1 MNKKSVGY
9 LGPTGTFTEIAAKEL
24 FPDHNFIPY
33 FDIISIIEN
42 VALDQLHI
50 GVLPMENLLEG
61 TVTPVLDGL
70 TNYPQVKISG
80 EKLIKIEH
88 HLMVSPGLK
97 ESQITGI
104 FSHSHAL
111 AQCQA
116 YLRKNFSNLPCQP
129 LASTAEAARRVTL
142 DLNSCAA
149 IGNKMAA
156 EIYGLEILEKN
167 IGDITENYTRFIVL
181 TKEIPQPTGKDKTSI
196 VFSVEHRPGSLSD
209 ILLLFAQAKINLTK
223 IESRPSRK
231 VMGEYIF
238 YVDFE
243 GHIQNPPVDRLL
255 TSVQK
260 HTTYLS
266 VMGAY
271 PKDS

>member
-1 MNKKSVGY
+1 MDEKSIGY
-9 LGPTGTFTEIAAKEL
+9 LGPTGTFTEIAAKKL
-24 FPDHNFIPY
+24 FPGHNFIPY
-33 FDIISIIEN
+33 PNILSVIED
-42 VALDQLHI
+42 VAYGQLNT

-80 EKLIKIEH
+80 EVLIKIEH
-88 HLMVSPGLK
+88 HLMVSRGIIK
-97 ESQITGI
+97 NQITGI

-111 AQCQA
+111 AQCQG
-116 YLRKNFSNLPCQP
+116 YLRKNFPHLPCQP
-129 LASTAEAARRVTL
+129 LTSTAEAARRVTL

-149 IGNKMAA
+149 IGNKRAA
-156 EIYGLEILEKN
+156 EIYDLEILEKN
-167 IGDITENYTRFIVL
+167 IGDVTENYTRFIVL

-196 VFSVEHRPGSLSD
+196 VFSVEHKPGSLAD
-209 ILLLFAQAKINLTK
+209 ILVLFAEAKINLTK

-231 VMGEYIF
+231 IMGEYIF

-243 GHIQNPPVDRLL
+243 GHVQDSHVEKLL
-255 TSVQK
+255 KEVQK

-266 VMGAY
+266 VMGSY
-271 PKDS
+271 PKNS